1 MFLST
6 VSVTFTNFI
15 QIGFGYVFRWL
26 YEFTS
31 NYALTIFLF
40 ALIVKLILLPLSAKQ
55 KKTMMKTSRLAPQLK
70 ELEKIYGDDK
80 AKYQQEMMALYKE
93 EGVSM
98 TGGCLWSLL
107 PILILWPLY
116 YVIRE
121 PLTYVLRMD
130 YVDILALKAG
140 FGSANAAYWQLSAAN
155 SKGLMD
161 LTMFGIDL
169 SAVPSWHIW
178 NATSW
183 SDLGQFLIPVVSG
196 GINFLSMLV
205 SQKLNATVTTD
216 ENGER
221 DDDAAAL
228 ASKSNKSIMYMMPLM
243 SVVFGFIM
251 PAGMSIYWI
260 AQGVLGL
267 IQDYV
272 LTRHYRKVYD
282 AEDVVKREH
291 AAQRAAEEAEKER
304 IRALR
309 RAENPD
315 GITANTSKKKLEQK
329 KNAEREAAARE
340 YAARNA
346 PKEPDAPAKTSG
358 DPDRPYARG
367 RAYQADR
374 YRNGSSTSED

>member
-6 VSVTFTNFI
+6 VSVTFSNFI
-15 QIGFGYVFRWL
+15 PIGFGYLFRWL
-26 YEFTS
+26 YEFTT

-40 ALIVKLILLPLSAKQ
+40 ALIVKLILLPMSAKQ

-70 ELEKIYGDDK
+70 ELERIYGDDQ

-93 EGVSM
+93 EGIS
-98 TGGCLWSLL
+98 TFGGCMWSLL
-107 PILILWPLY
+107 PMLILLPLY

-140 FGSANAAYWQLSAAN
+140 FGSSNAAYWQLAAAH

-161 LTMFGIDL
+161 MSMFGIDL
-169 SAVPSWHIW
+169 SAIPSWRIW

-183 SDLGQFLIPVVSG
+183 SDLGQFFIPVVSG

-221 DDDAAAL
+221 DNDAAAL
-228 ASKSNKSIMYMMPLM
+228 ANKSSKTMMYMMPLM
-243 SVVFGFIM
+243 SVFFGFIM

-260 AQGVLGL
+260 AQGLLGVV
-267 IQDYV
+267 QDYL

-282 AEDVVKREH
+282 AEDAVKRER

-304 IRALR
+304 IRAQR

-315 GITANTSKKKLEQK
+315 GITANTSRKKLEQK
-329 KNAEREAAARE
+329 KAAEREAAARE
-340 YAARNA
+340 YAAKNA
-346 PKEPDAPAKTSG
+346 PQEAKEPKALSG

-367 RAYQADR
+367 RAYQPDR
-374 YRNGSSTSED
+374 YHNRTSED